1 MSVCECVRA
10 CVRVCVV
17 LTVFVMNISQIS
29 RGACPFPH
37 SSHNHALMVDNG
49 MCKAGFAGDDAPRAV
64 FASTAGHPKMPGIT
78 VGMDQKDSYFGDE
91 TQSKRGVLTPKYLIE
106 HGIVT
111 NWNDVEDGTPN
122 LAH

>member
-1 MSVCECVRA
+1 MAGTSSFRVRGY
-10 CVRVCVV
+10 
-17 LTVFVMNISQIS
+17 LTSGTLNLQKERKTI
-29 RGACPFPH
+29 PH

-49 MCKAGFAGDDAPRAV
+49 MCKAGFAADDAPRAV